1 MSRHMGVAVA
11 ALLILGGCAVA
22 KQAVEDTKAGLA
34 APVAPGEL
42 SPMAQGR
49 KEAEPLGSLP
59 YGTILV
65 SVVGSLLGLWHA
77 NRKGREGRL
86 GKVPVS
92 TNPITGWLG
101 SKIGVEGVMQGAA
114 NVAHFIFERGA
125 EGTPIRRGWKGL
137 VSFAIP
143 ALLLLVPSVRDW
155 LLAHTT
161 DVQDIVTRLIA
172 YLGTG
177 TVTMLAAE
185 KGLSAVKPVAPAA

>member
-1 MSRHMGVAVA
+1 MNRHMGVAVA
-11 ALLILGGCAVA
+11 ALLILGGCAAA

-34 APVAPGEL
+34 APVALGEL

-77 NRKGREGRL
+77 NRKGQEARL
-86 GKVPVS
+86 GHVTVS

-101 SKIGVEGVMQGAA
+101 SKVGLEGVVQGAA
-114 NVAHFIFERGA
+114 NVAHFIFERGPD
-125 EGTPIRRGWKGL
+125 GTLFKRGWKGV

-143 ALLLLVPSVRDW
+143 ALLLLVPGVRDW

-177 TVTMLAAE
+177 TVAVLAAE
-185 KGLSAVKPVAPAA
+185 KGLSAVKPVAPVA

>member
-1 MSRHMGVAVA
+1 MSRCVGVAVA
-11 ALLILGGCAVA
+11 VLLILGGCAAA

-77 NRKGREGRL
+77 NRKGRESRL

-92 TNPITGWLG
+92 TNPVTGWLG
-101 SKIGVEGVMQGAA
+101 SKVGIEGIVQGAA
-114 NVAHFIFERGA
+114 NVAHFIFERGPD
-125 EGTPIRRGWKGL
+125 GSLLKRGWKGV
-137 VSFAIP
+137 VSVALP
-143 ALLLLVPSVRDW
+143 ALLLFIPGVRDW
-155 LLAHTT
+155 LLAHAT
-161 DVQDIVTRLIA
+161 DVQDMVTRLIA
-172 YLGTG
+172 YLGMG
-177 TVTMLAAE
+177 TVTVLAAE
-185 KGLSAVKPVAPAA
+185 KGLSAVKPVAPSA

>member
-1 MSRHMGVAVA
+1 MSRHMGVAVT
-11 ALLILGGCAVA
+11 ALLILGGCAAA
-22 KQAVEDTKAGLA
+22 KQAVEDTKAGLV

-49 KEAEPLGSLP
+49 KDAEPLGSLP

-65 SVVGSLLGLWHA
+65 SAVGSLLGLWHA
-77 NRKGREGRL
+77 NRKGREARL
-86 GKVPVS
+86 GHVPVS

-101 SKIGVEGVMQGAA
+101 SKVGLEGVVQGAA
-114 NVAHFIFERGA
+114 NITHFIFERGPD
-125 EGTPIRRGWKGL
+125 GTLVKRGWKGV

-143 ALLLLVPSVRDW
+143 ALLLLVPGVRDW
-155 LLAHTT
+155 LLAHAT
-161 DVQDIVTRLIA
+161 DVQDLVTRLIA

-177 TVTMLAAE
+177 TVTVLAAE

>member
-1 MSRHMGVAVA
+1 MNRYMGVAVV
-11 ALLILGGCAVA
+11 ALLILGGCAA
-22 KQAVEDTKAGLA
+22 TKQAVEDTKAGLA
-34 APVAPGEL
+34 APVAPGER

-49 KEAEPLGSLP
+49 KETEPLGSLP

-101 SKIGVEGVMQGAA
+101 SKVGIEGLIQGAA
-114 NVAHFIFERGA
+114 NVAHFIFERGPD
-125 EGTPIRRGWKGL
+125 GSWLKRGWKGA
-137 VSFAIP
+137 VSVALP
-143 ALLLLVPSVRDW
+143 ALLLFIPGVRDW
-155 LLAHTT
+155 LLAHAT
-161 DVQDIVTRLIA
+161 DVQDMVTRLIA

-177 TVTMLAAE
+177 TVTVLASE

>member
-1 MSRHMGVAVA
+1 MNRYMGVAIA
-11 ALLILGGCAVA
+11 ALLILGGCAAA
-22 KQAVEDTKAGLA
+22 KQAVEDTKAGLS

-65 SVVGSLLGLWHA
+65 SVIGSLLGLWHA
-77 NRKGREGRL
+77 NRKGQEARL
-86 GKVPVS
+86 GHVPVS

-101 SKIGVEGVMQGAA
+101 SKVGLEGIVQGAA
-114 NVAHFIFERGA
+114 NIAHFIFERGPD
-125 EGTPIRRGWKGL
+125 GTLFKRGWKGL

-143 ALLLLVPSVRDW
+143 ALLLLVPGVRDW
-155 LLAHTT
+155 LLAHAT
-161 DVQDIVTRLIA
+161 DVQDIVTRVIA

-185 KGLSAVKPVAPAA
+185 EGLRAFNPGAPAA

>member
-1 MSRHMGVAVA
+1 
-11 ALLILGGCAVA
+11 
-22 KQAVEDTKAGLA
+22 
-34 APVAPGEL
+34 
-42 SPMAQGR
+42 
-49 KEAEPLGSLP
+49 
-59 YGTILV
+59 
-65 SVVGSLLGLWHA
+65 LGLWHA

-161 DVQDIVTRLIA
+161 DVQDIVTRLVA

-177 TVTMLAAE
+177 TVAVLAAE
-185 KGLSAVKPVAPAA
+185 KGLSAVKPVAPVA

>member
-11 ALLILGGCAVA
+11 ALLILGGCAAA

-42 SPMAQGR
+42 SPMEQGR

-77 NRKGREGRL
+77 NRKGRESRL

-92 TNPITGWLG
+92 TNPVTGWLG
-101 SKIGVEGVMQGAA
+101 SKVGIEGIVQGAA
-114 NVAHFIFERGA
+114 NVTHFIFERGPD
-125 EGTPIRRGWKGL
+125 GSLLKRGWKGV
-137 VSFAIP
+137 VSVALP
-143 ALLLLVPSVRDW
+143 ALLLFIPGVRDW
-155 LLAHTT
+155 LLAHAT
-161 DVQDIVTRLIA
+161 DVQDMVTRLIA

-177 TVTMLAAE
+177 TVTVLAAE
-185 KGLSAVKPVAPAA
+185 KGLSAVKPVAPSA

>member
-1 MSRHMGVAVA
+1 MNRYMGVAVA
-11 ALLILGGCAVA
+11 ALLILGGCAAA

-34 APVAPGEL
+34 APVAPGER

-65 SVVGSLLGLWHA
+65 SVVGSLLGFWHA
-77 NRKGREGRL
+77 NRKGREARL
-86 GKVPVS
+86 GHVPVS

-101 SKIGVEGVMQGAA
+101 SKIGVEGLIQGAA
-114 NVAHFIFERGA
+114 NVAHFIFERGPD
-125 EGTPIRRGWKGL
+125 GTLFKRGWKGL

-143 ALLLLVPSVRDW
+143 ALLLLVPGVRDW
-155 LLAHTT
+155 LLAHAT

-185 KGLSAVKPVAPAA
+185 KGLSAVKPVAPTA